1 MDIKQGLARRRQGPG
16 KTLRQSNSFYVT
28 PKLRGIEAEQ
38 ANRSQILK
46 NPMYCAKKKKKKQI
60 LSKEQGM
67 IGFPFGQRMTV
78 KLEAGDKQAKHL
90 SRPKRW

>member
-38 ANRSQILK
+38 ANRSQILN
-46 NPMYCAKKKKKKQI
+46 NPMYCAKKKKK
-60 LSKEQGM
+60 
-67 IGFPFGQRMTV
+67 
-78 KLEAGDKQAKHL
+78 
-90 SRPKRW
+90 SRFCPRNRE

>member
-1 MDIKQGLARRRQGPG
+1 
-16 KTLRQSNSFYVT
+16 
-28 PKLRGIEAEQ
+28 
-38 ANRSQILK
+38 
-46 NPMYCAKKKKKKQI
+46 MYCAKKKKKKQI